1 MSIALLIMCKDEFNK
16 VKGIIKTIES
26 VCKEKIVVITGNK
39 RVKES
44 GDCKIL
50 YYPWHD
56 DYSTPLNAGLRLIK
70 SDWVLRLDA
79 DEEIDEINLKRV
91 LKAVEYDVDVWAYE
105 VSQRGYLPSKGSNLG
120 LNW

>member
-16 VKGIIKTIES
+16 VKGIIKAIES

-56 DYSTPLNAGLRLIK
+56 DYSAPLNAGLRLCK

-79 DEEIDEINLKRV
+79 DE
-91 LKAVEYDVDVWAYE
+91 
-105 VSQRGYLPSKGSNLG
+105 
-120 LNW
+120 